1 MHHLVRVT
9 KVCLLNKETKQLSF
23 LFLTK
28 TLLKESSKKNIET
41 QVEETKHHELQTK
54 ITELE
59 CSRTIKKKKK
69 AVRRMMGSSMTAGAK
84 KMFGLST
91 EPRESSHIQQAFP
104 LPDSLFCF
112 VFCSLCTDPTAAAAA
127 VRPLVAMPTG
137 TNKRPN
143 THS

>member
-1 MHHLVRVT
+1 
-9 KVCLLNKETKQLSF
+9 
-23 LFLTK
+23 
-28 TLLKESSKKNIET
+28 
-41 QVEETKHHELQTK
+41 
-54 ITELE
+54 
-59 CSRTIKKKKK
+59 
-69 AVRRMMGSSMTAGAK
+69 MMGSSMTAGAK

-127 VRPLVAMPTG
+127 AAAAVRPLVAMTTG

>member
-1 MHHLVRVT
+1 M
-9 KVCLLNKETKQLSF
+9 KLNNF
-23 LFLTK
+23 LFFNENAPK
-28 TLLKESSKKNIET
+28 RVEQKKNNKT
-41 QVEETKHHELQTK
+41 QIEETKHHELQTK

-59 CSRTIKKKKK
+59 CSRTIKKKT
-69 AVRRMMGSSMTAGAK
+69 VRRMMGSSMTAGAK

-91 EPRESSHIQQAFP
+91 KPRESSHIQQAFP

-112 VFCSLCTDPTAAAAA
+112 YFFCCLCTDPTAVAAAAAA
-127 VRPLVAMPTG
+127 VRPLVAITTG